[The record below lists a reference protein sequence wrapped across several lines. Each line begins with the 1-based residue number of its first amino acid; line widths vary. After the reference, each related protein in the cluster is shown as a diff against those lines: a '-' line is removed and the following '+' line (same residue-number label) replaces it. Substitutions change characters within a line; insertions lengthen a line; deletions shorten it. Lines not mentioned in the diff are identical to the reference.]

1 MSRGARAARRTHFSS
16 HGQPAIMYRHAG
28 MAQWQSNGFVNRGL
42 GVRLPLPAPET
53 FRGRCVMRSG
63 LAAFIDLWVNA
74 LTCGCV
80 QLVSME
86 TPGYGVYVDK
96 FFSPA

>member
-1 MSRGARAARRTHFSS
+1 
-16 HGQPAIMYRHAG
+16 
-28 MAQWQSNGFVNRGL
+28 
-42 GVRLPLPAPET
+42 
-53 FRGRCVMRSG
+53 MRSG
-63 LAAFIDLWVNA
+63 LATFIDLWVNT

-96 FFSPA
+96 FFLRRNLSSARRGESALWVAENGMGMWHSGNCGGL

>member
-1 MSRGARAARRTHFSS
+1 
-16 HGQPAIMYRHAG
+16 
-28 MAQWQSNGFVNRGL
+28 
-42 GVRLPLPAPET
+42 
-53 FRGRCVMRSG
+53 MRSG
-63 LAAFIDLWVNA
+63 LAAFIDLWANA

>member
-1 MSRGARAARRTHFSS
+1 
-16 HGQPAIMYRHAG
+16 
-28 MAQWQSNGFVNRGL
+28 
-42 GVRLPLPAPET
+42 
-53 FRGRCVMRSG
+53 MRSG
-63 LAAFIDLWVNA
+63 LAAFIDLWVNT

-80 QLVSME
+80 PLVSMD